1 MPHYY
6 YPGRIGGGGRG
17 VEIIRIKA
25 VLSSNWTG
33 LELSLAKKFP
43 MFLMFSDLKE
53 CKEDKSISFRNITN

>member
-6 YPGRIGGGGRG
+6 YPGVGGGGGGWVVVG

-33 LELSLAKKFP
+33 LRL
-43 MFLMFSDLKE
+43 DW
-53 CKEDKSISFRNITN
+53 N